1 MSATDVIERSEP
13 GSTNA
18 NPCSLARLV
27 SRSDDKCR
35 ECGQLLHQC
44 LCEPGEYEDKG
55 QHEPDYTLDDLEWSE
70 EYE

>member
-1 MSATDVIERSEP
+1 MNRPKTSSETQNR
-13 GSTNA
+13 G
-18 NPCSLARLV
+18 SLARLV